1 MDLLTYLVLRRH
13 QRCRNLDRTRQET
26 FLRGRTRGWTWPLTP
41 WWTWRRTVT
50 WPPSWEAIWRGGQT
64 QIVNFWRPMKMRACQ
79 GKLIF
84 KIDQKPTFSPTTNI
98 WHGCSTVVVK
108 VDGIGCGIGTYLW
121 APEGANKPKRILSTF
136 PTRVNTFLLSHTPG
150 HVSPHNNWIYSPV
163 LLFMLLGWFTRL
175 VTASS
180 RSWPSDIRLWY
191 SPVWTALHIC
201 R

>member
-1 MDLLTYLVLRRH
+1 MGDVVRRREIRAEMDLLTYLVLRRH

-108 VDGIGCGIGTYLW
+108 VDLIGCGIGISGRQKVLINQREYFLH
-121 APEGANKPKRILSTF
+121 F
-136 PTRVNTFLLSHTPG
+136 PRE
-150 HVSPHNNWIYSPV
+150 
-163 LLFMLLGWFTRL
+163 
-175 VTASS
+175 
-180 RSWPSDIRLWY
+180 
-191 SPVWTALHIC
+191 
-201 R
+201 